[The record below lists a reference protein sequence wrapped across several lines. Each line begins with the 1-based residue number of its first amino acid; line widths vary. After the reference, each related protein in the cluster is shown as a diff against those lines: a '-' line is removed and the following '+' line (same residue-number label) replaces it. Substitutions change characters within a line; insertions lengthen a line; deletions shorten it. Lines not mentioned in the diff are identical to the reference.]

1 MLQLTKARGACKCS
15 WNGEEWQW
23 KTDVG
28 RYGSIDLS
36 DPAGTRERQESVL
49 ALLKAAR
56 ELDDT
61 VIGASKDYDSTYYV
75 HFPGGW
81 DDEMPDLG
89 IEADVTIKYMPL
101 PMEKQAGGLGMKIGA
116 LLTIHVEYTVPE
128 DWSLEQTRDEILGQ
142 LDCAAQHLADSGL
155 LTGERDLEVERWWNK
170 QAIIVGPEEDAGDS
184 RRTLCV
190 VEEGPDGIHVRP
202 VSGLLRSTHRQRG

>member
-1 MLQLTKARGACKCS
+1 M
-15 WNGEEWQW
+15 
-23 KTDVG
+23 V
-28 RYGSIDLS
+28 
-36 DPAGTRERQESVL
+36 
-49 ALLKAAR
+49 
-56 ELDDT
+56 
-61 VIGASKDYDSTYYV
+61 
-75 HFPGGW
+75 
-81 DDEMPDLG
+81 
-89 IEADVTIKYMPL
+89 
-101 PMEKQAGGLGMKIGA
+101 KIGA

-184 RRTLCV
+184 KRTLCV
-190 VEEGPDGIHVRP
+190 VEEGPDGIRVRP